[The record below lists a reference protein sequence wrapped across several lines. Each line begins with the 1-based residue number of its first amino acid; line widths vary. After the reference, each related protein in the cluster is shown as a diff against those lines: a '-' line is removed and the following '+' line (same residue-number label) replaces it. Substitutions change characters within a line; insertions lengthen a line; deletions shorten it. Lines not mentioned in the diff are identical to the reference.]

1 MYALLSTIKAKPS
14 RTVKQD
20 QGIHS
25 WQQRTNLY
33 FWLCRRED
41 TETDGERIWMDEGI
55 QACSL
60 FARSTEGLS
69 ALLTQFARRVGFR
82 SSLLA
87 QQVRNERSSFER
99 KTNRGGEIL
108 TFRQA
113 SPQQFGELG
122 MIGWEVVW
130 FRPTDQIDFNRL
142 SILVRSG

>member
-1 MYALLSTIKAKPS
+1 
-14 RTVKQD
+14 
-20 QGIHS
+20 
-25 WQQRTNLY
+25 
-33 FWLCRRED
+33 
-41 TETDGERIWMDEGI
+41 MDEGI

-82 SSLLA
+82 SSLPA

-122 MIGWEVVW
+122 MIGWEVK
-130 FRPTDQIDFNRL
+130 
-142 SILVRSG
+142 